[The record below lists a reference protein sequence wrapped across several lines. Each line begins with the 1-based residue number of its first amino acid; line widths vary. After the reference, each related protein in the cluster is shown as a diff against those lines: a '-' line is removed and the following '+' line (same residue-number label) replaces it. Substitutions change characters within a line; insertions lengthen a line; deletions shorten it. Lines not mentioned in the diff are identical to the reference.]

1 MNNSIQFVQAGVAP
15 LWEDIQ
21 NAILLNGLS
30 FSYVSSI
37 KKLLGCENNHSEVIQ
52 RGLLSLRQWNSSL
65 GPWSC
70 CSQEVGVLGGWSQG
84 VAQKVKSLTG
94 SACILTSASNLN
106 LSLVLSCAHL
116 CCHCLPLSLS
126 PTLAHPSLM
135 LTHAPHIQRRL
146 SPFPFPC
153 PRHYHDQ
160 LTSSYS
166 SAVKNQSE
174 QWQRS
179 SGWRLS
185 FFTWIPSFFVWF
197 FIHTGGSALTM
208 ETEVWQHFGL
218 CFVLNWLTDCS
229 VDA

>member
-1 MNNSIQFVQAGVAP
+1 M
-15 LWEDIQ
+15 
-21 NAILLNGLS
+21 
-30 FSYVSSI
+30 
-37 KKLLGCENNHSEVIQ
+37 
-52 RGLLSLRQWNSSL
+52 
-65 GPWSC
+65 
-70 CSQEVGVLGGWSQG
+70 
-84 VAQKVKSLTG
+84 AQKVKSLTG

-126 PTLAHPSLM
+126 LTLVHPSLM

-166 SAVKNQSE
+166 SAVKKKKITA
-174 QWQRS
+174 S
-179 SGWRLS
+179 SGSGRPGNVFHFSPELA
-185 FFTWIPSFFVWF
+185 PSFFVWF
-197 FIHTGGSALTM
+197 FIHSSGPALTM
-208 ETEVWQHFGL
+208 PTEVWEHFGL
-218 CFVLNWLTDCS
+218 CFVLNGLPDCS